1 MNFFMGLLYIPIPEI
16 ADPKAHQ
23 DQFSKAEDR
32 SSESTVESNFKGT
45 LSMAKLCCRF
55 AAAIRSRVKWRSNPT
70 NVQAKKK
77 KQLSKSY
84 SGSKIHMFLS
94 SG

>member
-1 MNFFMGLLYIPIPEI
+1 MEKSGKARSPMNFFMGLLYIPIPEI

-55 AAAIRSRVKWRSNPT
+55 AAAIRSRVK
-70 NVQAKKK
+70 
-77 KQLSKSY
+77 
-84 SGSKIHMFLS
+84 
-94 SG
+94 